1 MGTCNFGSWGVPVA
15 LLYLLV
21 SLLAFAVRAAVPGG
35 LIDAHLAG
43 IPAPPFN
50 PLMARVSLRMRNIH
64 TLPFAVR
71 PSPSP
76 S

>member
-43 IPAPPFN
+43 IPAPP
-50 PLMARVSLRMRNIH
+50 L
-64 TLPFAVR
+64 
-71 PSPSP
+71 
-76 S
+76 